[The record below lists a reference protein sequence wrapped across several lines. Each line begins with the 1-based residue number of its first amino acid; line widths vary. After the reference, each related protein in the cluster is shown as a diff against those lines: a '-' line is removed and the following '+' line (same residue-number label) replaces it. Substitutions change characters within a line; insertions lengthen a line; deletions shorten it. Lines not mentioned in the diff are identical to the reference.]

1 MTAGAEWMERR
12 QVVLA
17 VAALVAGAVIGL
29 LLPGVAPFAEAATT
43 PVLALLLYVTFLG
56 VPVARIGAAFRDG
69 RFLAALLVLN
79 FFVAPAVAFVVS
91 RLVAHDDA
99 LLVGVLFVLLTPCVD
114 YVIVFAGLAGGSRD
128 RLVSATPILL
138 LAQMVLLPGYLR
150 LFAGEEV
157 AQAVDLRPFVEAFLI
172 LIVLPLA
179 AAALTQLAASRTHWG
194 RRVADGA
201 DSSMVPLLM
210 LTLAV
215 VVASQVAG
223 VGERIAH
230 IAPAI
235 PVFIVFAAV
244 MAAAG
249 ILVGRMSRL
258 DAPAR
263 RALAFSGVTRNSLV
277 VLPLVLALPPAF
289 DVAPLVVVTQTLV
302 ELGVMVALV
311 RLVPRLMPERGPE

>member
-1 MTAGAEWMERR
+1 
-12 QVVLA
+12 
-17 VAALVAGAVIGL
+17 
-29 LLPGVAPFAEAATT
+29 
-43 PVLALLLYVTFLG
+43 
-56 VPVARIGAAFRDG
+56 
-69 RFLAALLVLN
+69 
-79 FFVAPAVAFVVS
+79 
-91 RLVAHDDA
+91 
-99 LLVGVLFVLLTPCVD
+99 
-114 YVIVFAGLAGGSRD
+114 
-128 RLVSATPILL
+128 
-138 LAQMVLLPGYLR
+138 
-150 LFAGEEV
+150 
-157 AQAVDLRPFVEAFLI
+157 
-172 LIVLPLA
+172 
-179 AAALTQLAASRTHWG
+179 
-194 RRVADGA
+194 
-201 DSSMVPLLM
+201 MVPLLM

-223 VGERIAH
+223 VGERIAR

-311 RLVPRLMPERGPE
+311 RLVPRLIPERGPE